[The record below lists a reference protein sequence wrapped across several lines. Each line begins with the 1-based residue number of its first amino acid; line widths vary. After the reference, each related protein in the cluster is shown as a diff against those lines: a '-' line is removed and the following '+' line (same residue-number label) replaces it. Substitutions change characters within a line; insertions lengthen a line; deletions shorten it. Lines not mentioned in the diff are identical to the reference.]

1 MKKLDLTNCEL
12 HEILALNL
20 VSVRLNAELEQSDI
34 AEMFNV
40 SVQTI
45 SSYECGTSIPSP
57 AFVYRYASY
66 FSIPVERLF
75 RAEPQA
81 GEAAGSDVP
90 LIPDREEARMLACYR
105 ATPAST
111 VLHFLKSRLFIH
123 RMPGKRVT
131 SMNTRIRQQTKRKR
145 NKKSGNREENIKGV
159 SSLFSTV

>member
-90 LIPDREEARMLACYR
+90 LIP
-105 ATPAST
+105 
-111 VLHFLKSRLFIH
+111 
-123 RMPGKRVT
+123 
-131 SMNTRIRQQTKRKR
+131 
-145 NKKSGNREENIKGV
+145 
-159 SSLFSTV
+159 SS

>member
-105 ATPAST
+105 ATPAWMQD
-111 VLHFLKSRLFIH
+111 V
-123 RMPGKRVT
+123 
-131 SMNTRIRQQTKRKR
+131 IRELCFNGPSLPQKQVVHPSYAGEESHI
-145 NKKSGNREENIKGV
+145 NEHPDQAADEKKKK
-159 SSLFSTV
+159 